1 MKLDGLIAAAH
12 TPMNDDFSVNYEQVP
27 AQAGHLAK
35 LGVRGVFV
43 GGTTGECHS
52 LTTGERQKLFDSWG
66 GVNQDNDLKFV
77 AHVGHNNLPDAQALV
92 QTAREAGADAISA
105 MAPNFFK
112 PADAAALCD
121 WFVEVTK
128 PAPEMPFYFYDIP
141 TMTGVTIDTLEFLGL
156 AREQLPGF
164 VGVKFSNP
172 DDDLLQACLRNNG
185 GTTSIL
191 YGIDER
197 FLDGLKMGC
206 QGAVGST
213 YNFAAPLYRKIKA
226 AFDEGNLDSARENQ
240 ARSVEMIR
248 RMYECDFIPAAK
260 AVMAIVGVDC
270 GPVRPP
276 LQRLAPEKI
285 DQLRR
290 DLDAMG
296 FFDWAVN

>member
-1 MKLDGLIAAAH
+1 MKLDGLIAAVH
-12 TPMNDDFSVNYEQVP
+12 TPMHDDCSVNYGRVP
-27 AQAGHLAK
+27 AQAAHLAK

-43 GGTTGECHS
+43 GGTTGECQS
-52 LTTGERQKLFDSWG
+52 LTTGEREKLFGAWG
-66 GVNQDNDLKFV
+66 GAARDNGQTFV
-77 AHVGHNNLPDAQALV
+77 AHVGHNSLPDAQTLV
-92 QTAREAGADAISA
+92 RAAHDSGADAISA
-105 MAPNFFK
+105 MAPTFFK
-112 PADAAALCD
+112 PADAGALCD
-121 WFVEVTK
+121 WFVELTR
-128 PAPEMPFYFYDIP
+128 PASGMPFYFYDIP
-141 TMTGVTIDTLEFLGL
+141 PMSGVTVDTREFLDL
-156 AREQLPGF
+156 AGERLPAF
-164 VGVKFSNP
+164 AGVKYSNP

-185 GTTSIL
+185 GTVSIL

-197 FLDGLKMGC
+197 LLDGLTMGC

-290 DLDAMG
+290 DLNTMG
-296 FFDWAVN
+296 FFAWAVR